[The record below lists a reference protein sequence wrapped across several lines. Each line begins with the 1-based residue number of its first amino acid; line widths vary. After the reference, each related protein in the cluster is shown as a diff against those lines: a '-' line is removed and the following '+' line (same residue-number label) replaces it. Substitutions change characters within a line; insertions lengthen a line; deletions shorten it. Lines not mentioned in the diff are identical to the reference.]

1 MEGDMFKQKS
11 EIRERMI
18 AVTIELIKRYG
29 DTRMITVREIAS
41 EAGVDVGMINYHFQ
55 TKDNLINICIMELIG
70 QSVFQLQSFSQNA
83 EMKPIDKIKEL
94 SKGIASFMALNPG
107 LSKISITNDLLSPE
121 RNDNVAQ
128 LTKML
133 MPITKEIYSDQK
145 SESELLILLHILI
158 SSISVGFLRNSVLGE
173 TTKLDFTDQE
183 QRDQF
188 VEYCINRV
196 LF

>member
-1 MEGDMFKQKS
+1 MFKQKS

-18 AVTIELIKRYG
+18 AVTIEWIKRYG

-41 EAGVDVGMINYHFQ
+41 EAGVGVGMINYHFQ

-70 QSVFQLQSFSQNA
+70 QAVFQLQSFSQNA
-83 EMKPIDKIKEL
+83 EMKPIDKIMEL

-133 MPITKEIYSDQK
+133 MPITKEIYGDQK

-196 LF
+196 LS

>member
-1 MEGDMFKQKS
+1 MFKQKS

-18 AVTIELIKRYG
+18 AVTVELIKRYG

-41 EAGVDVGMINYHFQ
+41 EAGVGVGMINYHFQ

-70 QSVFQLQSFSQNA
+70 QAVFQLQSFSQNA
-83 EMKPIDKIKEL
+83 EMKPIDKIMEL

>member
-18 AVTIELIKRYG
+18 AVTVELIKRYG

-41 EAGVDVGMINYHFQ
+41 EAGVGVGMINYHFQ

-70 QSVFQLQSFSQNA
+70 QAVFQLQSFSQNA
-83 EMKPIDKIKEL
+83 EMKPIDKIMEL

-133 MPITKEIYSDQK
+133 MPITKEIYGDQK

-196 LF
+196 LS